1 MNRTWTST
9 AHTGSTRRNRD
20 GHPERSEGSG
30 SLARGMTRVRAGC
43 FAALNMTLLASLCAG
58 LSMQIGC
65 DSTPKYGQETISY
78 APRYGPR
85 TIAVAPAINLS
96 GQSAPDPL
104 LQADVVYQQMQA
116 VRGVT
121 VIPVNRV
128 VQVCAGL
135 GIRDIDSR
143 EQAIAICE
151 ALGADALAV
160 PTITIFDPYDPP
172 KMGASLQLFVSKYR
186 DRRGGIDVRQ
196 LSRAPVEGPV
206 QSLPKNADFIQAA
219 RLFDAS
225 SGTTRDRLSGYA
237 AGRNDPVGPMG
248 EREFYLN
255 MDRYAAFVW
264 HELIDEVFD
273 RFAD

>member
-1 MNRTWTST
+1 
-9 AHTGSTRRNRD
+9 
-20 GHPERSEGSG
+20 
-30 SLARGMTRVRAGC
+30 MTFLVAV
-43 FAALNMTLLASLCAG
+43 CAG
-58 LSMQIGC
+58 QLVINPGC
-65 DSTPKYGQETISY
+65 TSPPEYGQETLTY

-85 TIAVAPAINLS
+85 TIAIAPAINLS
-96 GQSAPDPL
+96 GQSAPDAL
-104 LQADVVYQQMQA
+104 LQADIVYQQMQQ

-135 GIRDIDSR
+135 GIQDIDSR
-143 EQAIAICE
+143 EQAVAICE

-172 KMGASLQLFVSKYR
+172 KMGASLQLFVAKYR
-186 DRRGGIDVRQ
+186 DRNGGLDVRQ

-237 AGRNDPVGPMG
+237 AGRNDPAGPMG
-248 EREFYLN
+248 EREFFLN

>member
-1 MNRTWTST
+1 MRQ
-9 AHTGSTRRNRD
+9 
-20 GHPERSEGSG
+20 
-30 SLARGMTRVRAGC
+30 MTRTSNRLTRTSATIPLTLALCWLAGC
-43 FAALNMTLLASLCAG
+43 SSSPEYGRETL
-58 LSMQIGC
+58 
-65 DSTPKYGQETISY
+65 TF

-104 LQADVVYQQMQA
+104 LQADIVYQQMQA

-135 GIRDIDSR
+135 GIRNIDSR
-143 EQAIAICE
+143 DQAEAVCE
-151 ALGADALAV
+151 ALGADALVV
-160 PTITIFDPYDPP
+160 PTITAFDPYDPP
-172 KMGASLQLFVSKYR
+172 KMGASLQMFVSKYR
-186 DRRGGIDVRQ
+186 DQNGKLDVRA
-196 LSRAPVEGPV
+196 LSRQPTEGPV

-225 SGTTRDRLSGYA
+225 AGSTRERIRLFAS
-237 AGRNDPVGPMG
+237 GRNDPTGPLG

-255 MDRYAAFVW
+255 MDRYASFVW
-264 HELIDEVFD
+264 YELIDEVFD